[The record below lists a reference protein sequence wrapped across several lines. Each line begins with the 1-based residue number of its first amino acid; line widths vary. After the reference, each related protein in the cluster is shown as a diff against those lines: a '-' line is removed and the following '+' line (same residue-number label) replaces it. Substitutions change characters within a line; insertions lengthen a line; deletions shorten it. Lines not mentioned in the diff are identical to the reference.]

1 MTQLLE
7 ALSKIDATG
16 WIMLVAAVS
25 VALWGNWDRVKSIVS
40 RWLPKPSPSPL
51 PDPETM
57 DVTDTLIRLVA
68 TRQDL
73 IEAGETE
80 AAREVAQAIVALL
93 GMTDAEVRK

>member
-93 GMTDAEVRK
+93 GLNDSEDSK

>member
-7 ALSKIDATG
+7 ALAKIDATG
-16 WIMLVAAVS
+16 WIMLVAAVG
-25 VALWGNWDRVKSIVS
+25 VALWGNWNQIKLIVLE
-40 RWLPKPSPSPL
+40 WLPKPSPSPL

-57 DVTDTLIRLVA
+57 DVTGTLIRLVA

-93 GMTDAEVRK
+93 GLADTEVSK

>member
-1 MTQLLE
+1 MGWITD

-16 WIMLVAAVS
+16 WIMLVVAVG
-25 VALWGNWDRVKSIVS
+25 VALWGNWDRVKSIVAK
-40 RWLPKPSPSPL
+40 WLPNPSPSPL
-51 PDPETM
+51 PKPETM

-73 IEAGETE
+73 LEAGEVE

-93 GMTDAEVRK
+93 GLNDEEVSL

>member
-7 ALSKIDATG
+7 ALAKIDATG
-16 WIMLVAAVS
+16 LIMLVAAVG
-25 VALWGNWDRVKSIVS
+25 VALWGNWNQIKLIVLE
-40 RWLPKPSPSPL
+40 WLPKPSPSPL

-57 DVTDTLIRLVA
+57 DVTGTLIRLVA

-93 GMTDAEVRK
+93 GLADTEVSK

>member
-7 ALSKIDATG
+7 ALAKIDATG
-16 WIMLVAAVS
+16 WIMLVAAVG
-25 VALWGNWDRVKSIVS
+25 VALWGNWNQIKLIVLE
-40 RWLPKPSPSPL
+40 WLPKPSPSPL

-93 GMTDAEVRK
+93 GLADTEVSK

>member
-68 TRQDL
+68 TWQDL
-73 IEAGETE
+73 NEAGEGE

-93 GMTDAEVRK
+93 GLADTEVSK

>member
-7 ALSKIDATG
+7 ALAKIDATG
-16 WIMLVAAVS
+16 WIMLVAAVG
-25 VALWGNWDRVKSIVS
+25 VALWGNWNQIKLMVS
-40 RWLPKPSPSPL
+40 EWLPKPSPSPL
-51 PDPETM
+51 PDPGTM

-80 AAREVAQAIVALL
+80 AAREVAQAIAALL
-93 GMTDAEVRK
+93 GLNDAEDSK

>member
-7 ALSKIDATG
+7 ALAKIDATG

-93 GMTDAEVRK
+93 GLADTEVSK